1 LSAGPVITDER
12 ILTAIDLVNG
22 SRHDT
27 LERSKFLAWLTVLD
41 SLAIGRKR
49 PEKICEWLDK
59 KIAEAEDENLKS
71 GLGNLKWESRK
82 AAIKNLIER
91 AGQALEEENE
101 KIEERKTLVVRLYDV
116 RSKLSHAGSNPIGHE
131 HLSQAWDLTRWLL
144 ATVILFPGVLDGD

>member
-1 LSAGPVITDER
+1 LSECPVITDER
-12 ILTAIDLVNG
+12 ILTAIDLANG

-27 LERSKFLAWLTVLD
+27 LARSKFLAWLTILD

-59 KIAEAEDENLKS
+59 RIAEAKDENLKS

-91 AGQALEEENE
+91 ACQALAEENE
-101 KIEERKTLVVRLYDV
+101 KLEERKTLVVSLYDV
-116 RSKLSHAGSNPIGHE
+116 RSKLSHAGSNAIGHE
-131 HLSQAWDLTRWLL
+131 HVSQAHDLTRGSLR
-144 ATVILFPGVLDGD
+144 P